1 MMNFMQA
8 LIYFVPQFYKLFRN
22 YPFPGVL
29 PNEHNYQKNTRTTTL
44 FTLRRNTNAEFRSTP
59 FPAF

>member
-8 LIYFVPQFYKLFRN
+8 FIFSVPQFYKLFRN

-29 PNEHNYQKNTRTTTL
+29 PTEHQTKNPY
-44 FTLRRNTNAEFRSTP
+44 SSSP
-59 FPAF
+59 

>member
-8 LIYFVPQFYKLFRN
+8 LIFSVPQFYKLFRN

-29 PNEHNYQKNTRTTTL
+29 PTEHNPCCY
-44 FTLRRNTNAEFRSTP
+44 AENSP
-59 FPAF
+59 ED